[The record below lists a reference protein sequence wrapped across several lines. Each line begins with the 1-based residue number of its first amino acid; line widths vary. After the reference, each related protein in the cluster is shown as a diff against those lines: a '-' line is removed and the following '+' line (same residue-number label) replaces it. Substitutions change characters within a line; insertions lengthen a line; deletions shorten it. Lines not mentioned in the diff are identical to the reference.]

1 MEVCKMGKG
10 TKYRPSMGL
19 AFYEDKEMNMLREMA
34 KRGWKFYAYR
44 WLGYKFKKA
53 EPEDLIYCV
62 DFHKLKKAE
71 REQYL
76 SLFEDAGWTHVCTA
90 ENTYHFFSALP
101 GTKPIYTDRDTLS
114 EKYKKG
120 IGYVN
125 KGMAVVVIMFFIS
138 LFLTKVFETIWD
150 NEVVSIILDMITGGS
165 LGLVLALVLTG
176 IMLKRKSKKLQ

>member
-1 MEVCKMGKG
+1 MGNG

-19 AFYEDKEMNMLREMA
+19 AFNEYNEMNMLREMT
-34 KRGWKFYAYR
+34 KKGWKFYAYR

-62 DFHKLKKAE
+62 DFHKVKKDE
-71 REQYL
+71 KEQYF
-76 SLFEDAGWTHVCTA
+76 SLFEAAGWAHICSA

-120 IGYVN
+120 IRYVN
-125 KGMAVVVIMFFIS
+125 NGLAVVAAMLFVSF
-138 LFLTKVFETIWD
+138 FLTIGFKTVWK
-150 NEVVSIILDMITGGS
+150 NEIVSLILDMIAGGS
-165 LGLVLALVLTG
+165 LGLVCALILTG